1 MRLRTGPGA
10 SLEDLSQDAGN
21 LSGSHRGDSLSGSGE
36 KWGHQPVGKKAYIL
50 GTLLV
55 LLPILIMMMVGLFVA
70 LDAGHGHSNAYY
82 TRAASLCVAEAGMA
96 DALAELEGNL
106 AWVTGF
112 AQKPMKDVRGN
123 YNVTFNQGPGP
134 FSPDDSVNNSDG
146 THPDSWRGANTVPAG
161 TVLVVVVARVGS
173 VERRLEALVGPS
185 SSSIELSTPL
195 LTSGRIRME
204 GNVNIDGITALD
216 DSTSVSADVHSN
228 FLSGGSDLI
237 EWVASGGSLLID
249 GIVSSSGT
257 SGSAINLTGG
267 TVTGGTQVNE
277 AQKPIPPVNIP
288 AQIAAKSGSPAPVIV
303 PLGQTNIPAG
313 DHYVAGNL
321 NLNGDLH
328 LDGGSLYVQGELTVN
343 GSLSGTGSVYVGG
356 RTLVH
361 GDSDI
366 NGKNALALFSKGNVE
381 LRGFDGTSYLQSAI
395 SSDAAAT
402 TAYND
407 ATWALSQLPAQMVP
421 ASWSAGAFN
430 NNYLEQVAEVLG
442 YQGGAV
448 NPTGGRTRSSMFV
461 LRDKVNTLPAG
472 QTRDFVAQRLDK
484 IGRVFSGNGNYFGR
498 TDSIAIT
505 NFNATGDTDGLIDA
519 VNDMAYTSLMPAAQA
534 AVDQIDYNRIGA
546 ASFQGLVYT
555 NGSFY
560 CANEINVIG
569 AIVVNNDGSSSPVT
583 LDGHTVNPGD
593 LFINNGCNVTFV
605 EDFFDNGG
613 MGGGSGPPGVLV
625 WMGR

>member
-1 MRLRTGPGA
+1 MREKRGA
-10 SLEDLSQDAGN
+10 YLV
-21 LSGSHRGDSLSGSGE
+21 RRR
-36 KWGHQPVGKKAYIL
+36 AYIL

-55 LLPILIMMMVGLFVA
+55 LLPVLIIMMVGLFVA

-96 DALAELEGNL
+96 DALAELEANL
-106 AWVTGF
+106 AWNAGF
-112 AQKPMKDVRGN
+112 AQKPMKDVRGS
-123 YNVTFNQGPGP
+123 YTVTFNQGAGP

-146 THPDSWRGANTVPAG
+146 AHPHSWRGANTVPAG
-161 TVLVVVVARVGS
+161 TVLVVVVAQVGS
-173 VERRLEALVGPS
+173 VERRLEALIGPS

-204 GNVNIDGITALD
+204 GNVNIDGIAALD

-228 FLSGGSDLI
+228 FLSGASNLI

-249 GIVSSSGT
+249 GTVSSSGT
-257 SGSAINLTGG
+257 SGSAISVTGG

-288 AQIAAKSGSPAPVIV
+288 AQIAAKSSSPAPVIV
-303 PLGQTNIPAG
+303 PLGQTTIPAG
-313 DHYVAGNL
+313 DYYVAGDL
-321 NLNGDLH
+321 SLNGDLH
-328 LDGGSLYVQGELTVN
+328 LDGGSLYVQGELVVN
-343 GSLSGTGSVYVGG
+343 GSISGTGSVYVGS
-356 RTLVH
+356 RTSVH
-361 GDSDI
+361 GDSDL

-381 LRGFDGTSYLQSAI
+381 LRGFDGTAYIQNAI
-395 SSDAAAT
+395 NGDAAAT

-407 ATWALSQLPAQMVP
+407 ATWALSQIPGQAVP
-421 ASWSAGAFN
+421 ASWSVNAVN
-430 NNYLEQVAEVLG
+430 NNYLEQLAEVLG
-442 YQGGAV
+442 YQAGAV
-448 NPTGGRTRSSMFV
+448 NPPAGRTRASLFE

-472 QTRDFVAQRLDK
+472 QTRDFVANRLDK
-484 IGRVFSGNGNYFGR
+484 IGRIFSGNGNYFGR
-498 TDSIAIT
+498 TDNMAINNYNT
-505 NFNATGDTDGLIDA
+505 TGDTDGLIDA
-519 VNDMAYTSLMPAAQA
+519 VNDLAYTTLMPAAQA
-534 AVDQIDYNRIGA
+534 TIDLIDYDRIGA

-560 CANEINVIG
+560 CANEINVVG

-613 MGGGSGPPGVLV
+613 MGGGTGPPGVLV